1 MIIRRISSNATKI
14 KINMFKVGREGS
26 DEWLTNAISRI
37 DRIFLKLVVTNIDLI
52 QMKFLYWIY
61 NLAHLLFDVNDA
73 LDSDISGHV
82 SLSILVIGQHF
93 NSPPLRPVLSPPW
106 SAIRTRKPHTAKQ
119 LLQNLYSPHCPLYY
133 EIKGCC
139 QNNCAIIHPLSSSHS
154 LMKFWDQI
162 KLPVFSS
169 YQFNVIG
176 ANSF

>member
-1 MIIRRISSNATKI
+1 
-14 KINMFKVGREGS
+14 
-26 DEWLTNAISRI
+26 
-37 DRIFLKLVVTNIDLI
+37 
-52 QMKFLYWIY
+52 MKFLYWIY

-73 LDSDISGHV
+73 LDSDFSGHV

-139 QNNCAIIHPLSSSHS
+139 QNNCAIIYQVLIVWWSFEIKSNYLCFPLINSMWSVQIASKSVAPWLS
-154 LMKFWDQI
+154 LKASMMLRYF
-162 KLPVFSS
+162 L
-169 YQFNVIG
+169 
-176 ANSF
+176 